1 MPHHTFTALC
11 QTTTARKISAS
22 KLVIGLGNCVK
33 TGHKKSTKKSFEG
46 HLPERYPRNYFDD
59 RYAEVMNK
67 KELNFIISTNV

>member
-33 TGHKKSTKKSFEG
+33 QLMKNQQKN
-46 HLPERYPRNYFDD
+46 HLRDIYPNDTRGITLTID
-59 RYAEVMNK
+59 MQK
-67 KELNFIISTNV
+67 